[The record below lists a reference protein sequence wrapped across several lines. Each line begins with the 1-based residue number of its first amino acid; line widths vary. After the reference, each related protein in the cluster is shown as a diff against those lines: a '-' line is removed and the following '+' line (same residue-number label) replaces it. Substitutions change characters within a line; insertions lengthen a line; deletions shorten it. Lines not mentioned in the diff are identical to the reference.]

1 MVIKSKLY
9 HLYIYISSA
18 FLIQNEAIKDT
29 SINSLVVLSSS
40 RVDWYKTGSSMF
52 LVSTKIEQFSIMV
65 YEIVN
70 SQLQK
75 EGRQQIK
82 CL

>member
-52 LVSTKIEQFSIMV
+52 LVNTKIEQFSIMV

-75 EGRQQIK
+75 EGR
-82 CL
+82 

>member
-1 MVIKSKLY
+1 
-9 HLYIYISSA
+9 
-18 FLIQNEAIKDT
+18 
-29 SINSLVVLSSS
+29 
-40 RVDWYKTGSSMF
+40 MF
-52 LVSTKIEQFSIMV
+52 LVNTKIEQFSIMV